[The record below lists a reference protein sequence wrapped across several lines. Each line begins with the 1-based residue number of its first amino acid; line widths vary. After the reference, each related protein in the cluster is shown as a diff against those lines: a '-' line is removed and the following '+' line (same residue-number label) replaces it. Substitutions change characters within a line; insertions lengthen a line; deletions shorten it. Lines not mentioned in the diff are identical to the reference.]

1 MNKLAK
7 CLSYLLGV
15 FEGILIG
22 YYIAKGYP
30 IAQLSGSF
38 VFVLLF
44 GLLNFKLQSN
54 SKTE

>member
-7 CLSYLLGV
+7 GLSYLLGV
-15 FEGILIG
+15 IEGILIG
-22 YYIAKGYP
+22 YYIAKGYS
-30 IAQLSGSF
+30 IAQLSVSF

>member
-22 YYIAKGYP
+22 YYIKGYP